1 MTADVA
7 LFSIL
12 AYLLFS
18 SAHKN
23 FFTLLVI
30 VVMIDGSEKQYR
42 NLVSKRPI
50 HRLEWNV

>member
-23 FFTLLVI
+23 FYTLAPDSEVSADELV
-30 VVMIDGSEKQYR
+30 
-42 NLVSKRPI
+42 LVA
-50 HRLEWNV
+50 

>member
-23 FFTLLVI
+23 VFTLAPDSEVSADELV
-30 VVMIDGSEKQYR
+30 
-42 NLVSKRPI
+42 LVA
-50 HRLEWNV
+50 